1 MKVLIVIL
9 KLVERSKMTV
19 IPRKEHACYRKKILL
34 KHAKKNHKVSNC
46 VTEHFKRLTVS

>member
-34 KHAKKNHKVSNC
+34 KHAKKITKCPTASQS
-46 VTEHFKRLTVS
+46 TSKD

>member
-34 KHAKKNHKVSNC
+34 KHAKKKITKCPTASQS
-46 VTEHFKRLTVS
+46 TSKD